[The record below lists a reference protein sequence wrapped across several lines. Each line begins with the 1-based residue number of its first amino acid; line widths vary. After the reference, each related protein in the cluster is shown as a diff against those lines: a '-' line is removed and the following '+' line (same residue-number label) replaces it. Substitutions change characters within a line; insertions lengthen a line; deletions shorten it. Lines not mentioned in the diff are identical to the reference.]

1 MRFHSGYREEI
12 VLDSGTSVTL
22 RLLHAG
28 DRKLLAGEFDELS
41 PRSRYQRFMTAMPKL
56 PASYLDALACLDS
69 ERNLAIGAIAGE
81 RLVGSA
87 RIFAGETGPAEVGI
101 EVIDRCQGQGVG
113 RNLLRRLL
121 EAAAERG
128 FCSLIALVLR
138 GNRVALELFRSMDWR
153 CSLVPDGCGTIEIEL
168 RRC

>member
-1 MRFHSGYREEI
+1 MRFHVGYREEI

-28 DRKLLAGEFDELS
+28 DRRLLAEEFDELS
-41 PRSRYQRFMTAMPKL
+41 PQSRYQRFMAVLPKL
-56 PASYLDALACLDS
+56 PASYLDALVSLDG

-81 RLVGSA
+81 RLIGSA
-87 RIFAGETGPAEVGI
+87 RISALESGPAEVGI

-113 RNLLRRLL
+113 RTLLIRLL

-138 GNRVALELFRSMDWR
+138 GNRAALELFRSMDWR
-153 CSLVPDGCGTIEIEL
+153 CSLVPDGCGAIEIEL